1 MELKSFLIGVLS
13 TALVLTLMSSTSSN
27 SDSNYEHVGAVVW
40 AGGVH
45 AVLAIDGGADYRL
58 VKVK

>member
-1 MELKSFLIGVLS
+1 
-13 TALVLTLMSSTSSN
+13 MSSTSSN

-45 AVLAIDGGADYRL
+45 AVVAIDGGADYRL